1 MNCEQ
6 FESRLNLTL
15 DAGLAPQAD
24 TELQQHAQLCA
35 GCRELRDTYALM
47 LGALTTLPAPQPA
60 PGFADR
66 VLECF
71 SLESANGQTELHS
84 FAKLPSAATRSTAAS
99 PDAAADWTQRA
110 ARWSPWLLALAAG
123 LLIAVWGLRGS
134 LSDREGS
141 SQLAN
146 APVEPAA
153 GPTGPVDR
161 SPPPASL
168 REVAL
173 LVPGLSAAEPT
184 ANEDLDSG
192 QAVSEANQVA
202 LARDWTG
209 DLSNGLKPLA
219 RSASGTL
226 DLMLG
231 ALTTNESRRGLP
243 DNY

>member
-24 TELQQHAQLCA
+24 AELQQHAHQCA
-35 GCRELRDTYALM
+35 GCRELRDTYALL
-47 LGALTTLPAPQPA
+47 LGALTTLPAPQPVA
-60 PGFADR
+60 GFADR
-66 VLECF
+66 VLERF
-71 SLESANGQTELHS
+71 SLGSADSHTELPLV
-84 FAKLPSAATRSTAAS
+84 AERLTAARH
-99 PDAAADWTQRA
+99 DAAADWKRRA
-110 ARWSPWLLALAAG
+110 AHWSPWLLALAAG

-134 LSDREGS
+134 LSDREGP

-146 APVEPAA
+146 APVEPSTST
-153 GPTGPVDR
+153 TGPIDR

-173 LVPGLSAAEPT
+173 LVPGLVATEPT
-184 ANEDLDSG
+184 ASEDDDSG
-192 QAVSEANQVA
+192 QRVGEANQDAV
-202 LARDWTG
+202 ARDWTD
-209 DLSNGLKPLA
+209 DLSNGLRPLA

-231 ALTTNESRRGLP
+231 ALTTNESRRSLP